1 MQQHDYFYREGI
13 KAGANKSL
21 IKQIDWLV
29 KHKYLPFKES
39 SELVNFVMSHVL
51 PNESQESAT
60 KYFDY
65 DEVFTMGKEK
75 GEELACFLATR
86 FLANKGRLN
95 KMAKEKQVEFL
106 QIANSKLE
114 KSKAYSMVYGIE
126 GDR

>member
-1 MQQHDYFYREGI
+1 MQQHDYFYREGL
-13 KAGANKSL
+13 KAGASKSL
-21 IKQIDWLV
+21 INQTDWLV
-29 KHKYLPFKES
+29 KHRYLPFKES

-51 PNESQESAT
+51 PHESQESAT

-65 DEVFTMGKEK
+65 DAVFTMGKEK
-75 GEELACFLATR
+75 GEELACFLAAK

-114 KSKAYSMVYGIE
+114 KSKAYSIVYGIE
-126 GDR
+126 G

>member
-1 MQQHDYFYREGI
+1 MQQHDYFYREGL
-13 KAGANKSL
+13 KAGASKSL
-21 IKQIDWLV
+21 INQTNWLV
-29 KHKYLPFKES
+29 KHRYLPFKES

-95 KMAKEKQVEFL
+95 KKKKKKQVEFL
-106 QIANSKLE
+106 QTANSKLE

-126 GDR
+126 G

>member
-1 MQQHDYFYREGI
+1 MQQHDYFYREGL
-13 KAGANKSL
+13 KAGASKSL
-21 IKQIDWLV
+21 INQTDWLV
-29 KHKYLPFKES
+29 KHRYLPFKES

-51 PNESQESAT
+51 PHESQESAT

-65 DEVFTMGKEK
+65 DEVFTTGKEK
-75 GEELACFLATR
+75 GEELACFLAAK

-106 QIANSKLE
+106 QTANSKLE

-126 GDR
+126 G